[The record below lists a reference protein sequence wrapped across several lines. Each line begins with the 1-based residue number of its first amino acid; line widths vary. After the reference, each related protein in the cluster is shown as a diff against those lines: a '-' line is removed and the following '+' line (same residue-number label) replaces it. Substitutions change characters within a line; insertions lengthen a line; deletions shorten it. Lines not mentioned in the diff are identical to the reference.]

1 MNDLFVDIRKLE
13 MCDELLWRIET
24 LQQMEIDKLKIE
36 ISIDGFRF
44 YSVKQIKRE
53 YDSFEFK
60 ILNED
65 KVVLKIKQ
73 CEEVFIRLSYIKQS
87 LNITKCMNC
96 KDTIKQGEYINMDI
110 VENVLNYLM
119 ILKDLKTQQV

>member
-44 YSVKQIKRE
+44 YNVKQIKRE

-65 KVVLKIKQ
+65 KVVLKIK
-73 CEEVFIRLSYIKQS
+73 
-87 LNITKCMNC
+87 
-96 KDTIKQGEYINMDI
+96 
-110 VENVLNYLM
+110 
-119 ILKDLKTQQV
+119 